1 MGVGCGALHRGM
13 VGLLGVQALKKVDS
27 LSQKSSTLNSSSVR
41 GGTSQ
46 KILFF
51 FFLIFVSSNAMTVPN
66 LRESLGCLP
75 AIDRGR
81 HHCRDEEGKAS
92 QWVIHKTTLDPT
104 RIGVSPA
111 WENSFN
117 IAPLNRANIFQ
128 SDKTLKQRHLFKV
141 SA

>member
-1 MGVGCGALHRGM
+1 MIA
-13 VGLLGVQALKKVDS
+13 
-27 LSQKSSTLNSSSVR
+27 
-41 GGTSQ
+41 
-46 KILFF
+46 
-51 FFLIFVSSNAMTVPN
+51 PN

-92 QWVIHKTTLDPT
+92 QWVIHKTTLDPS

-111 WENSFN
+111 WENHFT
-117 IAPLNRANIFQ
+117 IAPLNRENIFQ
-128 SDKTLKQRHLFKV
+128 SDRTLGRRYLFKV